1 MIILELILIIGFEMA
16 SRTAI
21 IISLFSMLVAYYT
34 HVIIKTVSRQNLLNK
49 QCDPEAFIEATL
61 KRKEE
66 KMTGV
71 PKALIDLELTVGYI
85 ASGDF
90 ETAKNIL
97 ISLDMKPFKKSAT
110 IMGMYYNNLMVCFIY
125 LGDLEE
131 AHHIDIYDLK
141 PLDIKHKRLLEGIRM
156 SRAELLFHQGLYD
169 EVEDIFQTSYE
180 NEKYPAQKL
189 NALYFLAKID
199 EVKGR
204 TEEAKMKYQTIVQ
217 EGNGLW
223 LKQEAFKII
232 QSY

>member
-21 IISLFSMLVAYYT
+21 IISLTSMLVVYYT
-34 HVIIKTVSRQNLLNK
+34 HVIIKTIHRQNLLNK

-61 KRKEE
+61 KRKDE
-66 KMTGV
+66 KMMGV
-71 PKALIDLELTVGYI
+71 PKALIDLELTIGYI
-85 ASGDF
+85 AKGDF
-90 ETAKNIL
+90 ETAKSIL
-97 ISLDMKPFKKSAT
+97 ISLDMEPFRKSAT

-125 LGDLEE
+125 LDDLEE
-131 AHHIDIYDLK
+131 AHHIDMYDLK

-169 EVEDIFQTSYE
+169 EAEDIFKVSYE
-180 NEKYPAQKL
+180 NEKHLAQKL

-199 EVKGR
+199 EVNGHK
-204 TEEAKMKYQTIVQ
+204 EEAKVKYQKIVQ

-223 LKQEAFKII
+223 FKQEAFKIL